1 MINNNELSL
10 KQLIVK
16 RLRNKKFSLKQ
27 NQKVNNILVNF
38 ILEKKETTYHVFF
51 LEKENYTISEIK
63 QIIQINKDIRLIAF
77 NNEAKKGFIKTFNN
91 FINNKYNNEIEKFIK
106 KHSFL
111 IVMAE
116 DIVNRKINF
125 P

>member
-16 RLRNKKFSLKQ
+16 KLRNRKFSLKQ

-38 ILEKKETTYHVFF
+38 ILEKKEKIYHIFF

-63 QIIQINKDIRLIAF
+63 QIIQTNKDIRLIAF
-77 NNEAKKGFIKTFNN
+77 NNESKKGFIKTFNN
-91 FINNKYNNEIEKFIK
+91 FINNKYNNEIEKFMK